1 MTSLRHLDIFEEF
14 TSPMLLQ
21 RQGPTQSLKP
31 ALILGS
37 AHGHVHK
44 PGEKEETNVVSEDK
58 KRGNLTR
65 RVRKAKSGSPQKLG
79 LPGEKKGDREN
90 LSPVCGGA
98 GGI

>member
-1 MTSLRHLDIFEEF
+1 LKKESKWIIKSKFQ
-14 TSPMLLQ
+14 SPLLMQ

-31 ALILGS
+31 AWILAS

-44 PGEKEETNVVSEDK
+44 PTEKKERNVVSEDK

-65 RVRKAKSGSPQKLG
+65 RVHKKKRGGPQKQG
-79 LPGEKKGDREN
+79 LPGKKKGDREN
-90 LSPVCGGA
+90 LSPMCGGA